1 MSYSAST
8 SRYDTLPNRAE
19 PTGALSTRRFSVDE
33 LQVLDPHAVDD
44 GINLWQRPSTDQ
56 RP

>member
-8 SRYDTLPNRAE
+8 SRYDTRPNRAE
-19 PTGALSTRRFSVDE
+19 SAGALSTRRFSVDE
-33 LQVLDPHAVDD
+33 IQVLDPHAVDD
-44 GINLWQRPSTDQ
+44 GINLWQRRSTDQ